1 MNASMNAGAI
11 HARQST
17 VRQWQPSRGK
27 VGMVCLIAA
36 ESCIFLTFVVAYLFY
51 IGKSATGPQPK
62 DVIEMPLVIV
72 NTIALLSSSFTV
84 VMAVK
89 ALERKASRAFLGWL
103 GVTIALG
110 LWFIGGTAWEWKGLM
125 EEDGLYLG
133 TNLFGTTF
141 YSLVGLH
148 LLHVVVG
155 LTMLGLVLI
164 LGALGFVRG
173 KHAHAFDMLS
183 WYWHFVD
190 AVWIVVFTTVYVIGR

>member
-1 MNASMNAGAI
+1 MSVAS
-11 HARQST
+11 ST
-17 VRQWQPSRGK
+17 TSLPKQWQPSRGK
-27 VGMVCLIAA
+27 VGMICLIAA

-72 NTIALLSSSFTV
+72 NSIALISSSFTV
-84 VMAVK
+84 VFAVK
-89 ALERKASRAFLGWL
+89 ALERQKKGAFLGWL
-103 GVTIALG
+103 ALTIALG
-110 LWFIGGTAWEWKGLM
+110 LWFVGGTASEWKGMM
-125 EEDGLYLG
+125 EKDGLYIG

-155 LTMLGLVLI
+155 LTMLGIVLI
-164 LGALGFVRG
+164 LGALGFVRDR
-173 KHAHAFDMLS
+173 HAHSFDILS

-190 AVWIVVFTTVYVIGR
+190 AVWIVVFITVYVIGR